1 MERFFTY
8 SLLML
13 SFILGLQFSFG
24 AVVNDDCSAAMLLAS
39 PAPPNVACGG
49 GTWLTAGTGLG
60 TTYDTDQNGANS
72 ATHSTTTPVPS
83 CGWLAGNSEDIWFKV
98 QIPIESDGLDI
109 EWENKG
115 GCSGFLCSTDIRVAA
130 YRAGLS
136 GNCNSLTYISCVDK
150 ERFNIQAYGAEGEW
164 IYLRVWEGD
173 DQGFEI
179 EFTQI
184 RAIKNDCDE
193 CATATEILFR
203 QPFDCSST
211 NQTAVPVTYLVN
223 RSNGSKPTASVTS
236 PLSGCQGAAT
246 PMDVWFTAVLPA
258 KTGGVEIQFEN
269 LGGCVANG
277 AINLCETDVA
287 YAWYT
292 TSTGDCSGLEFRGCD
307 KVTCLFG
314 CTDGKIRV
322 DGKPGER
329 VYIRIWEEDDQGFDI
344 KINQLKPTAPADK
357 CYTALPLEGIGCNY
371 EATSPKNGPYAE
383 PNAWG
388 ARAHTGT
395 DFCDAPNNQQLW
407 ATNENTVWYTFN
419 HAATGQLDLTIRNIN
434 CQGLGITP
442 TLQMGVFSNA
452 GGPNNPT
459 CDLSTETAFGC
470 VVDTSVINL
479 NIPNLPS
486 GDYILLVDGT
496 GGNQCIWEFRGT
508 NVFPV
513 DLISFDAHVESRASV
528 LSWVTANEVN
538 NSGFEIM
545 RSADG
550 EHYESIDFVAAQ
562 PFPNGPDGRY
572 EYQFID
578 TEVAW
583 GGRFYYRLK
592 QVDQDGSYTMSN
604 VVELTIPYE
613 ASQVTLLPMYPNPAQ
628 VEVTIPFFLGE
639 RDGVMMGIFS
649 LDGRLNKTIIRGT
662 SFEAGKHEVK
672 LNTRDLPAG
681 MYVIKF
687 QAGGKLLTRKLV
699 ITK

>member
-1 MERFFTY
+1 MERFFTHI
-8 SLLML
+8 LMML
-13 SFILGLQFSFG
+13 CLAIGIASAYG
-24 AVVNDDCSAAMLLAS
+24 AVVNDNCSAAITLAS
-39 PAPPNVACGG
+39 PSAPHVACGG
-49 GTWLTAGTGLG
+49 GAWLTSGAGLG
-60 TTYDTDQNGANS
+60 VVYDIDQNGTNA
-72 ATHSTTTPVPS
+72 ATHSTTSPAPA
-83 CGWLAGNSEDIWFKV
+83 CGWLAGNSEDIWFKI

-109 EWENKG
+109 AWENRG

-130 YRAGLS
+130 YNAGSGGSCSSLS
-136 GNCNSLTYISCVDK
+136 YLSCVDK
-150 ERFNIQAYGAEGEW
+150 ERFNIQAYGAEGDW

-184 RAIKNDCDE
+184 RSIKNDCDE
-193 CATATEILFR
+193 CASAVPLAFS
-203 QPFDCSST
+203 QPFDCSNPVQAT
-211 NQTAVPVTYLVN
+211 VPVNYLVN
-223 RSNGSKPTASVTS
+223 RSNGSKPTASTTA
-236 PLSGCQGAAT
+236 PLSGCQGSAT
-246 PMDVWFTAVLPA
+246 PMDVWFSAVLPA
-258 KTGGVEIQFEN
+258 RTGGVEIQFEN

-292 TSTGDCSGLEFRGCD
+292 TSTGDCSGLEFRGCG
-307 KVTCLFG
+307 KVACLFG
-314 CTDGKIRV
+314 CTNGKIRV
-322 DGKPGER
+322 DGRPGER

-371 EATSPKNGPYAE
+371 EATSPKSGPYAE
-383 PNAWG
+383 PDAWG

-419 HAATGQLDLTIRNIN
+419 HPATGQLDLTISNIN
-434 CQGLGITP
+434 CQGLGISP

-452 GGPNNPT
+452 GGPQNPT
-459 CDLSTETAFGC
+459 CDLSTETAYGC
-470 VVDTSVINL
+470 VVDTNLINL

-513 DLISFDAHVESRASV
+513 DMVSFDAKVESRAAH
-528 LSWVTANEVN
+528 LSWVTVNEIN
-538 NSGFEIM
+538 NSGFEIL

-550 EHYESIDFVAAQ
+550 ETFESIDFVSAQ

-572 EYQFID
+572 EYQFMD

-592 QVDQDGSYTMSN
+592 QVDLDGSYTMSN
-604 VVELTIPYE
+604 VVELTIPFE
-613 ASQVTLLPMYPNPAQ
+613 SNEDALFPLYPNPARE
-628 VEVTIPFFLGE
+628 EVRIPFFLGE
-639 RDGVMMGIFS
+639 RDAVMLGIFS
-649 LDGRLNKTIIRGT
+649 LDGRMSKMILQGKA
-662 SFEAGKHEVK
+662 FEAGKHEVR
-672 LNTRDLPAG
+672 LDVSGLAAG

-687 QAGGKLLTRKLV
+687 QAGGKLLTKKLV
-699 ITK
+699 VGR